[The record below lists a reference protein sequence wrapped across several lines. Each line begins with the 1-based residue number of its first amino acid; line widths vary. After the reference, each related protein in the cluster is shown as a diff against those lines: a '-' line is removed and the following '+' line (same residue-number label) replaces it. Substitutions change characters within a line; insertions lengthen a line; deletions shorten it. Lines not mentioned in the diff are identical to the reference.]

1 MKRNIETKLKSMT
14 KNQIYRIFIRMKG
27 EKRKYSKNKMIYLL
41 LKPFFQKYSMESS
54 KLELK
59 GNTYV
64 KELDDYNYKYYKKLL
79 EDPNIKDYHVPIVR
93 LYKEGEKY
101 YLVTENWGI
110 SLDKNKNIDMRNRG
124 KKWAESTLKD
134 LHSKNIFHGDLI
146 VGQNTIHLG
155 NVVYNE
161 ENDQFKFIDMGFDPY
176 SYKKEHTYD
185 KNYNKQLEK
194 EKKMLEEYTHIDS
207 AKKASGK
214 AKLIKDPYNFDDDY
228 DPF

>member
-1 MKRNIETKLKSMT
+1 MKNIKIVSKTVFFFIYNKKMKRNIETKLKSMT
-14 KNQIYRIFIRMKG
+14 KNQISRIFIRMKG

-41 LKPFFQKYSMESS
+41 LKPLFQKYSMESS

-93 LYKEGEKY
+93 LYREGEKY

-161 ENDQFKFIDMGFDPY
+161 ENDQFK
-176 SYKKEHTYD
+176 
-185 KNYNKQLEK
+185 L
-194 EKKMLEEYTHIDS
+194 
-207 AKKASGK
+207 
-214 AKLIKDPYNFDDDY
+214 
-228 DPF
+228 